1 MSLVSRFFGRLWR
14 LPAPQ
19 THDIA
24 IETVR
29 IPLRD
34 GAELVADR
42 YYARSGRPQPTL
54 LMRSCYGRGSLFKLI
69 VVLFAER
76 GMQVVV
82 QSCRGTGGSQG
93 VFRPFFDEQN
103 DGEDSVKWIERQP
116 WFTGDLALWGVSY
129 LGNTAWAVANSS
141 VASKVK
147 AIGFHVTL
155 TNFRDR
161 TYAFGGFTLETCI
174 GWTLTMQNVIRT
186 SGMNMFAAL
195 MGMRK
200 TRGLAERAI
209 ETIPLRNADRIVV
222 PDGVS
227 WWQDWMDHAE
237 PNDPWWD
244 PVNYGPSA
252 GAIPATVMTAGWYD
266 IFLPWQLEDFIT
278 AQRAGRD
285 VRIVIGPWMHAA
297 LAGMCE
303 SLRQSIALFQARF
316 DIGAVRSGNS
326 QSSRVRLFLMGADEW
341 REYPSW
347 PIPNSSS
354 KTYFLQAGGVLSSST
369 PASES
374 SSVFNY
380 DPSRPTPSFYGPTLQ
395 GRRGSGD
402 LAELE
407 RRSDV
412 LLFSSDPLAADSDVI
427 GPVSA
432 DIFLRSNTQ
441 HTDLYLCL
449 CDVTPGARS
458 TNVCDGYIR
467 LRPELPS
474 ESSAD
479 HNGVRKV
486 HVEFWPT
493 AYRFRPGHRVR
504 VVVAS
509 GAHPRYARNLG
520 SGEPLGDAQTMVVA
534 HQEIFH
540 GPEHP
545 SAIMLAVASG

>member
-467 LRPELPS
+467 LRPELPF

-493 AYRFRPGHRVR
+493 AYRFRQGHRVR

>member
-412 LLFSSDPLAADSDVI
+412 LVFSSDPLAADSDVI

-467 LRPELPS
+467 LRPGLPS

-479 HNGVRKV
+479 NNGVRKV

>member
-412 LLFSSDPLAADSDVI
+412 LVFSSDPLAADSDVI

-493 AYRFRPGHRVR
+493 AYRFRQGHRVR